1 MVFFGGCSIFDLFTW
16 TSSDLRFQYRGSFRA
31 AVAENWRGSSRIF
44 RTTSVLSHHEHMRSK
59 NNARS
64 SCRCIS
70 LCKHF
75 KVAFSLYILTALD
88 ILQGGPLVR
97 GRAERRCYIRMGHF
111 LWKALRFFL
120 SPEAKKVGFWSR
132 VHSKG
137 VSSSLGDVYFWPGI
151 QLFSHLIIVKM
162 FVMSIDGHSLFF

>member
-16 TSSDLRFQYRGSFRA
+16 TSSDLHFQYRGSFRA
-31 AVAENWRGSSRIF
+31 AVAKDWRRSSRIL
-44 RTTSVLSHHEHMRSK
+44 RTTSVLSHHEYMDSK

-75 KVAFSLYILTALD
+75 KVSFSLYILTALD

-97 GRAERRCYIRMGHF
+97 GWGGRAERGYYIRTGHF
-111 LWKALRFFL
+111 IWKALKFFL
-120 SPEAKKVGFWSR
+120 SPEAKNVGFWSQ

-137 VSSSLGDVYFWPGI
+137 VSLLVWGMCVSGLG
-151 QLFSHLIIVKM
+151 FSCFHIWWLLKCLLWV
-162 FVMSIDGHSLFF
+162 

>member
-16 TSSDLRFQYRGSFRA
+16 TSSDLHFQYRGSFRA
-31 AVAENWRGSSRIF
+31 AVAKDWRRSSRIL
-44 RTTSVLSHHEHMRSK
+44 RTTSVLSHHEYMDSK

-75 KVAFSLYILTALD
+75 KVSFSLYILTALD

-97 GRAERRCYIRMGHF
+97 G
-111 LWKALRFFL
+111 
-120 SPEAKKVGFWSR
+120 VGGEGR
-132 VHSKG
+132 KG
-137 VSSSLGDVYFWPGI
+137 VLYKNGAFYLESLEIFSLSRGKKCWILISSS
-151 QLFSHLIIVKM
+151 
-162 FVMSIDGHSLFF
+162 